1 MLGSLVIFIQ
11 PEGEKDK
18 KRDLHSKKTS
28 PEPSVFV
35 TSLYLS
41 WFSHWFDKMISLVS
55 GLIFFLDQI

>member
-1 MLGSLVIFIQ
+1 MSGSLVVFIR

-18 KRDLHSKKTS
+18 KRDLHSKKSS

-41 WFSHWFDKMISLVS
+41 RFSHWFAKMISLVS